1 MERLQPDVVV
11 MDVSM
16 PIMDGVEATQIIK
29 RRWPNIK
36 VIGLS
41 MFDESERGARMREA
55 GVDDYVSKS
64 GPPEQ
69 LIEAIYASMHVPRD
83 QAK

>member
-1 MERLQPDVVV
+1 VEQLQPDVVV

-16 PIMDGVEATQIIK
+16 PVMDGVEATQIIK
-29 RRWPNIK
+29 SRWPGIK

-55 GVDDYVSKS
+55 DADDYVSKS
-64 GPPEQ
+64 APPEQ
-69 LIEAIYASMHVPRD
+69 LIEAIYACMPVPGD
-83 QAK
+83 QAE